1 MMNVT
6 SFLIESHIFRE
17 RNGIIEFLL
26 LKRSRKE
33 IYPGI
38 WQMVTGSIKEGE
50 KAYETALRE
59 IKEETGLVP
68 DDFWVVPYTNSFY
81 SHEKNVMCMVP
92 VFVVRVQPDSEV
104 VLSDEH
110 SEFMWVDSEKAKTML
125 AWYGQRKSVEI
136 IYEYLTKEK
145 STLEFVRLPL

>member
-1 MMNVT
+1 MNVT

-17 RNGIIEFLL
+17 IDGKIEFLL
-26 LKRSRKE
+26 LKRSPHE

-59 IKEETGLVP
+59 IKEETGLIP
-68 DDFWVVPYTNSFY
+68 EDFWVVPYTNSFY

-92 VFVVRVQPDSEV
+92 VFVIRVSPNSKVMLSE
-104 VLSDEH
+104 EH
-110 SEFMWVDSEKAKTML
+110 SEFMWVDYEKAKTML

-145 STLEFVRLPL
+145 STLEFVRLPI